1 MCAPLRRREPR
12 TYAMVAHSAR
22 DGGARPPQLAR
33 GPSRGAD
40 GAPDDVR
47 LWPLPRASQTDEEA
61 GADEPRNQSKQ
72 KGKKQK
78 KEQGN
83 MVGGQWAAAHGDAWK
98 KFLAEKL
105 KRCVCEHP
113 RTSQSNRRK
122 ALKANLTIRGSL
134 FGNRLDRLRWE
145 FK

>member
-72 KGKKQK
+72 KGYMYAAN
-78 KEQGN
+78 GPI
-83 MVGGQWAAAHGDAWK
+83 GGSTFYSWNG
-98 KFLAEKL
+98 EKG
-105 KRCVCEHP
+105 KSKSRAMTFCGHYFVDDP
-113 RTSQSNRRK
+113 RAGQSSP
-122 ALKANLTIRGSL
+122 ACCIQ
-134 FGNRLDRLRWE
+134 
-145 FK
+145 

>member
-1 MCAPLRRREPR
+1 MVASGEKGEAHSLVFECCVQAPRSGAPWMCAPLRRREPR

-61 GADEPRNQSKQ
+61 VATADE
-72 KGKKQK
+72 
-78 KEQGN
+78 
-83 MVGGQWAAAHGDAWK
+83 
-98 KFLAEKL
+98 
-105 KRCVCEHP
+105 RCE
-113 RTSQSNRRK
+113 RRIEYQQVSAVTK
-122 ALKANLTIRGSL
+122 
-134 FGNRLDRLRWE
+134 
-145 FK
+145 